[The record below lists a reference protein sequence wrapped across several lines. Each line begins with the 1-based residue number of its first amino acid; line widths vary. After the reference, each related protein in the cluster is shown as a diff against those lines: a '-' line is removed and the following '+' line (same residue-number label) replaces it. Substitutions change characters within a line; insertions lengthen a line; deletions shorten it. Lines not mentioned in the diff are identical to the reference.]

1 MPAPRMPGLRAIQ
14 TRPAR
19 TQPDNP
25 TLIDLDAERAAAE
38 AWAADQAEKA
48 GLRISRVEL
57 PHDPTPRQQ
66 LFLDLNDKEAF
77 YGGAAG
83 GGKSDALLMDM
94 VKYRDVPGY
103 SALIIRRT
111 FKELIKADAIMDR
124 AHQWFRNTAARW
136 NAEKRN
142 YTFPGPR
149 GATLE
154 FGHFEHISDKWQ
166 YQSAA
171 YQAIAFDEV
180 TEFQE
185 EQYTF
190 LFSRLRRLKGSDIP
204 TRMRAASNP
213 GGVGHEW
220 VKARF
225 IPDDWTPEMA
235 LQMRVYWKESQDEEG
250 RPTRRPFV
258 PARIQD
264 NPHLDQ
270 EDYIGSLDELDSV
283 TRAQLLSGDWTI
295 RPRGDILSMWDEQQ
309 HVIGWETHVKP
320 LLGVPHIP
328 KHWLLSVYEDIGQTE
343 GHPAVT
349 TWIAK
354 AALNAPPQILPGSL
368 FIYRGRCIFNQTVR
382 QMAEDTKAKMAAH
395 QEIERVRAWKMSH
408 EAKSE
413 RIEYQRE
420 QKIPFVSWTPGKTR
434 GIAQMRRYHEIVKER
449 ITSEGKVVP
458 VMHPFKPGVVG
469 TPRIFYCVA
478 DDELNYAKTD
488 AGLARHR
495 AEAPAYKWKVNSD
508 GTTPAVAIP
517 HDLFNDAMDTERM
530 ACADYGPPMALPT
543 AKEIFE
549 ARLAEEV
556 LAPEPEQA
564 DQAVLSRIIWADEF
578 EKEQTQKK
586 PPQVPGRAI
595 VSVPRGVRIRFR

>member
-1 MPAPRMPGLRAIQ
+1 MTPQDR
-14 TRPAR
+14 
-19 TQPDNP
+19 D
-25 TLIDLDAERAAAE
+25 AAAM
-38 AWAADQAEKA
+38 AAARRMAQQA
-48 GLRISRVEL
+48 GVRTVVL
-57 PHDPTPRQQ
+57 PHAPTPRQQ
-66 LFLDLNDKEAF
+66 IFLDLDVKEAF

-124 AHQWFRNTAARW
+124 AHQWFRGTAARW

-142 YTFPGPR
+142 YTFPS

-190 LFSRLRRLKGSDIP
+190 LFSRLRRLKGSDVP
-204 TRMRAASNP
+204 TRIRSASNP

-220 VKARF
+220 VQKRF
-225 IPDDWTPEMA
+225 IPDDWSPEMA
-235 LQMRVYWKESQDEEG
+235 LQMKVYWKEGQDEDG
-250 RPTRRPFV
+250 RKTRRPFV
-258 PARIQD
+258 PARVQD

-270 EDYIGSLDELDSV
+270 ADYIESLAELDSV

-295 RPRGDILSMWDEQQ
+295 RPRGDILSMWDEQM
-309 HVIGWETHVKP
+309 HVIGWETHVAP

-328 KHWLLSVYEDIGQTE
+328 KHWLLSVYEDMGQTE
-343 GHPAVT
+343 EHPAVT
-349 TWIAK
+349 TWLAK
-354 AALNAPPQILPGSL
+354 VAANAPPQILPGTI
-368 FIYRGRCIFNQTVR
+368 FIYRGRSIFNWTIR
-382 QMAEDTKAKMAAH
+382 RMAEDTKAQMREH
-395 QEIERVRAWKMSH
+395 NERERVRQWRMSH
-408 EAKSE
+408 EALSE

-420 QKIPFVSWTPGKTR
+420 HKLPFKSWTPGRTR

-449 ITSEGKVVP
+449 KTSEGKIVP
-458 VMHPFKPGVVG
+458 VMHPFKAGVVG
-469 TPRIFYCVA
+469 SPRIFYCVA
-478 DDELNYAKTD
+478 DDELNYARTD
-488 AGLARHR
+488 AGLVRHR

-508 GTTPAVAIP
+508 GTTPAVAVP
-517 HDLFNDAMDTERM
+517 HDLFNDAIDTIRM
-530 ACADYGPPMALPT
+530 ACADYGPPEALPT
-543 AKEIFE
+543 DKEIFE
-549 ARLAEEV
+549 AKLSDAV
-556 LAPEPEQA
+556 KAPTPQEA
-564 DQAVLSRIIWADEF
+564 DQAVLSRIIWADEDARQ
-578 EKEQTQKK
+578 KEAQK
-586 PPQVPGRAI
+586 PPQIPGRAI
-595 VSVPRGVRIRFR
+595 VNVPRGVRIRFR